1 VSAKPWQER
10 IDDILV
16 AIAEIETFPGGISR
30 DQFMVDPKTQKAVAA
45 DLTIVGEAAR
55 HVPESVAQN
64 YPEIPWL
71 LIQGMRNHIVHG
83 YYQVDPTIVWETCQ
97 NDLKPLIEPLRKM
110 QHENPRTQAG
120 DS

>member
-10 IDDILV
+10 IDDILD
-16 AIAEIETFPGGISR
+16 AIAEIEVFLQEISR
-30 DQFMVDPKTQKAVAA
+30 AQFMADPKTQKAVAA

-55 HVPESVAQN
+55 HVPDSATKN

-97 NDLKPLIEPLRKM
+97 NDLKTLIEPLRKM
-110 QHENPRTQAG
+110 KQENP
-120 DS
+120 